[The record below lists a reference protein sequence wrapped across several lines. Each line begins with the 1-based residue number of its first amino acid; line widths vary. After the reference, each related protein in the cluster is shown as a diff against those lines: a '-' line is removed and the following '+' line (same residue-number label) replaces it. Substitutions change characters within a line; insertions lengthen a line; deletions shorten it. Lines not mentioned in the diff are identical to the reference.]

1 MRVKLKTK
9 KTKQQKKIP
18 SLEQREG
25 LTNQAAVDVAGH
37 SAESIQGIP
46 PPPLPI
52 QQMQLPT
59 KDFTR
64 VY

>member
-18 SLEQREG
+18 SLELREG
-25 LTNQAAVDVAGH
+25 LTNQAAVDVVGY

-52 QQMQLPT
+52 QQMPLPA